1 VNGDHT
7 DLAVNFAV
15 NGLSDDGMHLQREIK
30 PLGIRCIWRVTS
42 QVLFKTGM
50 F

>member
-15 NGLSDDGMHLQREIK
+15 NGLSDDGMHLQRERLS
-30 PLGIRCIWRVTS
+30 PGV
-42 QVLFKTGM
+42 
-50 F
+50 